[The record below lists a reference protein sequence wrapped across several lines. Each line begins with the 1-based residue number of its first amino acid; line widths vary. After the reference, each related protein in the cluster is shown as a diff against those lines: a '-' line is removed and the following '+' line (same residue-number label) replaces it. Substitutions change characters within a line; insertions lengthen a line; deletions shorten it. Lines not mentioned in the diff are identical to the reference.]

1 MEWPLISKFINSF
14 NIPIFVDLIVKVI
27 YFSSSGS
34 NDKKFGSISIFFKF
48 FDKKLTSP
56 LTIPSFLK
64 INFFDFWEFISTYP
78 KSIYGSKIMNGD
90 GGNTDIGTSTLE
102 FSVKIKNFE
111 NISSLSS
118 ELKVNL
124 AGNESPGA
132 I

>member
-1 MEWPLISKFINSF
+1 MK
-14 NIPIFVDLIVKVI
+14 
-27 YFSSSGS
+27 
-34 NDKKFGSISIFFKF
+34 
-48 FDKKLTSP
+48 
-56 LTIPSFLK
+56 
-64 INFFDFWEFISTYP
+64 
-78 KSIYGSKIMNGD
+78 GD
-90 GGNTDIGTSTLE
+90 GGKTDIGTSTQE

>member
-14 NIPIFVDLIVKVI
+14 KIPVFVDLIVNI
-27 YFSSSGS
+27 ISFSSSGS

-64 INFFDFWEFISTYP
+64 IIFFDFWEFISTKP
-78 KSIYGSKIMNGD
+78 KSKFGSKIMKGD
-90 GGNTDIGTSTLE
+90 GGKTDIGTSTQE